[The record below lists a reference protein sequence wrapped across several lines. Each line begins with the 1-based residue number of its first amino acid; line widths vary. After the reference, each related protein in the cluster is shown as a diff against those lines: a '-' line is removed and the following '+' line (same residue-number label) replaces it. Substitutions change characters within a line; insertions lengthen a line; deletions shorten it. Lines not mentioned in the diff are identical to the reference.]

1 MGNTLGH
8 DNYKYFIAL
17 LFVHIIVGTLWQI
30 TAIYS
35 YRRVGAS
42 MMMTVF
48 MIYSGIW
55 MVLILS
61 LFNYHLYL
69 LSINVTTNEQI
80 NKKKYTYFK
89 DEYADYHNPF
99 DQGSACANIA
109 DGLFPP
115 IKSYYTRS
123 DVLADQTK
131 SACSHQGCH
140 QCEDKAHGG
149 DVELGESQRLLAP
162 ST

>member
-8 DNYKYFIAL
+8 DNYKYFISL
-17 LFVHIIVGTLWQI
+17 LFVHIVAGTLWQI

-42 MMMTVF
+42 MMMTMF
-48 MIYSGIW
+48 MVYSGIW

-80 NKKKYTYFK
+80 NKKKYGYFK

-99 DQGSACANIA
+99 DRGSNCANIA
-109 DGLFPP
+109 DGLFPSL
-115 IKSYYTRS
+115 KAYYSR
-123 DVLADQTK
+123 DHVLADRNK
-131 SACSHQGCH
+131 GGCSHQGCQH
-140 QCEDKAHGG
+140 CEEKGHVG
-149 DVELGESQRLLAP
+149 DVELGESQRLLTP